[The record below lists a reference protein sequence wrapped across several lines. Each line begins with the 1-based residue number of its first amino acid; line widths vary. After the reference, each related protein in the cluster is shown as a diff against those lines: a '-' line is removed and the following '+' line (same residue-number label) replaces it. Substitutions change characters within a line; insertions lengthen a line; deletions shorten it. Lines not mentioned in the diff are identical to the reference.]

1 MTQTPITAGQ
11 EWRKNWPLVFAGL
24 IGMAFYSVVTYSL
37 GTFIAPL
44 EEEFGW
50 SRAAISAG
58 LTIFTITAMIG
69 GPLIGA
75 LIDRVGTRRVALP
88 GIALHAAA
96 FAGLGLAD
104 GNLVQWYLLWTVLAL
119 AALSTRSL
127 VWSTAVSSV
136 FTVNRSLALSVMLS
150 GTALGQMSPI
160 LAAWLIDGY
169 GWRQAYMAIGGL
181 WGGLGLVLVLLFFH
195 DAREQQRRAGQ
206 SQAAATSLPG
216 LTLAQAARDSRIIR
230 IGVANLLLT
239 AVGSGL
245 AVHLVPILGWTGL
258 ARGEAVAI
266 AAMAGITGIAGKLV
280 TGWLLDRV
288 QGSIVPFATY
298 VISASGYFTLLQSD
312 GSRGLAMLAVLLLGY
327 SSGAGLQVTTYLV
340 TRYAGLRN
348 FGKVFGTIS
357 SLMMLGTSIG
367 PVFAGFMYD
376 ATSSYQLLLTIAI
389 PAILLCGLC
398 FIGLGPY
405 PRFDPPQQAQP

>member
-1 MTQTPITAGQ
+1 VTQTPITAGQ

-37 GTFIAPL
+37 GTFI
-44 EEEFGW
+44 GW

-169 GWRQAYMAIGGL
+169 GWRQAYMAL
-181 WGGLGLVLVLLFFH
+181 WGGLGFVLVLLFFH

-206 SQAAATSLPG
+206 SHAAATSLPG
-216 LTLAQAARDSRIIR
+216 LTLAQATRDSRIIR

-258 ARGEAVAI
+258 ARSEAVAI

>member
-1 MTQTPITAGQ
+1 VTQTPITAGQ

-181 WGGLGLVLVLLFFH
+181 WGGLGFVLVLLFFH

-206 SQAAATSLPG
+206 SHAAATSLPG
-216 LTLAQAARDSRIIR
+216 LTLAQATRDSRIIR

-258 ARGEAVAI
+258 ARSEAVAI